1 VIIFP
6 LVQTIGADAKL
17 VRTFTYEN
25 YLDVREYDSD
35 SFSNSNRF
43 WKVDFIPCKDE
54 DPPDDSHRLTRGF
67 LELPGYLHFLDEKNG
82 FLMTWISDTAWDK
95 REPNQQ
101 RNISWSPSGIQPK
114 SNRIVT
120 SVSPKIWKTKLSDR
134 ESGAKNPNIDACKS
148 QRSDEAEHDKDGQ
161 VSVNFTARL
170 DVHRLLEDILRRR
183 PTLVPGYDPNNMLL
197 STFPCYGFDLVAVID
212 GGRTVELVVAFEVGK
227 DKGSIGV
234 VLGVDILTQTY
245 NELQWGKGADVQYN
259 PASDSMTKLSTWC
272 KNLALQRRMRQQ
284 RVGPYSCFP
293 NHPSDW
299 SWLCQCASS
308 GLEQQDGWDPEIWK
322 PLTLKLEASR
332 RGEQLG
338 RCCLAGLSQSL
349 VYPDCE
355 LADNQAVISRL
366 PVFSMGCSSGPTE
379 LVYG

>member
-1 VIIFP
+1 MR
-6 LVQTIGADAKL
+6 ADAKL

-35 SFSNSNRF
+35 SFSKANRF
-43 WKVDFIPCKDE
+43 WKVDFIPLKNE
-54 DPPDDSHRLTRGF
+54 QPPDGSHRLTRR
-67 LELPGYLHFLDEKNG
+67 LIKLPGYLHFLDEKNG
-82 FLMTWISDTAWDK
+82 FLMTWISDTAWGK
-95 REPNQQ
+95 REEKQQ
-101 RNISWSPSGIQPK
+101 MDISWSPSGIQPK
-114 SNRIVT
+114 SNRVVT
-120 SVSPKIWKTKLSDR
+120 SVSPNMWKQNLSDR
-134 ESGAKNPNIDACKS
+134 ESGAKVLNMNACSS
-148 QRSDEAEHDKDGQ
+148 QRSDGVERDEDGQ
-161 VSVNFTARL
+161 VSVDFTARL
-170 DVHRLLEDILRRR
+170 DVHRLLEDILLRR
-183 PTLVPGYDPNNMLL
+183 PNLVPGYDPNNMLL
-197 STFPCYGFDLVAVID
+197 STFPCYGFELVAVAD

-245 NELQWGKGADVQYN
+245 KELQWGKGADVQYD
-259 PASDSMTKLSTWC
+259 PASDSVTKLSTWC
-272 KNLALQRRMRQQ
+272 INLALQRRMRQQ
-284 RVGPYSCFP
+284 RAGPYSYFP

-299 SWLCQCASS
+299 SWLCQGTSS

-338 RCCLAGLSQSL
+338 RCSLAGLSQSL

>member
-6 LVQTIGADAKL
+6 LVQTVGADAKF

-35 SFSNSNRF
+35 SFSNANRF

-54 DPPDDSHRLTRGF
+54 QPPDDPHRLTRR
-67 LELPGYLHFLDEKNG
+67 LLKLPSYLHFLDEKNG
-82 FLMTWISDTAWDK
+82 FLMTWICDTAWGK

-101 RNISWSPSGIQPK
+101 RDIPWSPSGIQPK
-114 SNRIVT
+114 SNRVVT
-120 SVSPKIWKTKLSDR
+120 SVSPNIWKQTLSDR
-134 ESGAKNPNIDACKS
+134 ESGAKVPDIDAC
-148 QRSDEAEHDKDGQ
+148 RSDEAEHDKDGQ
-161 VSVNFTARL
+161 VSVNFTARV
-170 DVHRLLEDILRRR
+170 DVQRLLDDILLRR
-183 PTLVPGYDPNNMLL
+183 PTLNLGYDPNNMLI
-197 STFPCYGFDLVAVID
+197 STFPCFSFDLVAVTD

-245 NELQWGKGADVQYN
+245 KELQWGKGVGVQYD
-259 PASDSMTKLSTWC
+259 PLSDSATKLSTWC
-272 KNLALQRRMRQQ
+272 NNLASQRRMRQQ

-299 SWLCQCASS
+299 SWLCQGTSS
-308 GLEQQDGWDPEIWK
+308 GLEQQDGWDSEIWK

-332 RGEQLG
+332 RGEQFG
-338 RCCLAGLSQSL
+338 RCSLAWLSQSL